1 MIYIYY
7 LCGATKHVSKMKK
20 IMILTALALMTTVAS
35 AQKEAQPFKGY
46 FTNEELEVYI
56 RLNLYEDMDIPEHE
70 LLGPLPGY
78 LAKQRNGFYWLIN
91 SAEVK
96 GNKANVEFVN
106 DYGSE
111 DLSATLRMPNDST
124 LVLEQG
130 RGSSIKVPKNG
141 KWFKLP
147 SKITFKRK

>member
-1 MIYIYY
+1 MWAALLIWPPQPEIGEKAEGRYVT
-7 LCGATKHVSKMKK
+7 LHGTVDSKEY
-20 IMILTALALMTTVAS
+20 ALRS
-35 AQKEAQPFKGY
+35 PGD
-46 FTNEELEVYI
+46 EVYI

>member
-1 MIYIYY
+1 
-7 LCGATKHVSKMKK
+7 
-20 IMILTALALMTTVAS
+20 
-35 AQKEAQPFKGY
+35 
-46 FTNEELEVYI
+46 
-56 RLNLYEDMDIPEHE
+56 MDIPEHE

>member
-1 MIYIYY
+1 
-7 LCGATKHVSKMKK
+7 MKK
-20 IMILTALALMTTVAS
+20 TMILTMLLLLSAVVS
-35 AQKEAQPFKGY
+35 AQQELQPFKGY
-46 FTNEELEVYI
+46 FTNEELEVYM

-78 LAKQRNGFYWLIN
+78 LAKQHNGFYWLIT
-91 SAEVK
+91 SATIK
-96 GNKANVEFVN
+96 NGKASVEFIN

-124 LVLEQG
+124 LILEQG
-130 RGSSIKVPKNG
+130 RGSTIKVPKNG

-147 SKITFKRK
+147 SKITFRRK